1 MRSLIWALGLSGTAA
16 AAAVSTTVANDHH
29 ATTTA
34 PQPHSTEDTP
44 CAIAKSRAEAFMSAE
59 PEATRAFVLPS
70 IAYNC
75 LKSIPVDKE
84 NDMGLL
90 NYLEPYVQF
99 QSTLEPLAA
108 PPDFYLIPGVDVLSG
123 FGQIRAKL
131 TNDEYDSQVDFALEL
146 SYLFIQ
152 ASDGHFVYK
161 PAILDVFQFGSL
173 SSVVSVA
180 DNATALPRV
189 YLRSDFEQY
198 VANDTDVYDIES
210 IDGVPIVEF
219 LEAQA
224 WRALSQD
231 PDAQYNSLFV
241 NPAQLAM
248 GSGDGF
254 SPRFPGQ
261 SPDVQVI
268 KFTNGT
274 TFNDTLVASI
284 SVKAVDYIGSAGVI
298 HEYFELPVTATPT
311 SSSSLSST
319 ASSTSSATPTSTQL
333 RGYPVP
339 VVKHAHDWISGYF
352 MNGSE
357 YEDIAV
363 LSIPAFSPWTIPETK
378 INGTFETLEAE
389 SVVSEFL
396 QKAKDAGK
404 TKLIIDMQANPG
416 GLIFAGYQLYNQLF
430 PRADIWDGNRLRAH
444 AALDALGTTAEKV
457 APEILSDAVTSVYN
471 ENHEAYDSWADLY
484 GPQFIGE
491 QNVTHLLRY
500 NLSEEFDFS
509 TQEQVFD
516 AENIVVVTDGQ
527 CASTCT
533 IFTGLLVREQG
544 VRSITLGG
552 RPMESAMQVI
562 GGVEGAQVLNF
573 INLQQFVAQVGL
585 NASQSNFTE
594 YLEAAFDV
602 LPSIEEPPLLPALA
616 EAGSF
621 NYRNAYARGDFN
633 GYPEQFKYEASNCRL
648 FYTAEMIVDPVA
660 IWNTTAQTAWGGG
673 QCVNGSTANVNNTIS
688 SDVVGFDKKVLST
701 VKAYDGPGSLSFKGD
716 YEGPQP
722 YTQKSSKRSIMD
734 HLTPAEDF
742 VYEVKPKMA
751 SV

>member
-16 AAAVSTTVANDHH
+16 AAAVSTTIANDHH

-59 PEATRAFVLPS
+59 PEATRAFMLPS
-70 IAYNC
+70 IAFNC

-90 NYLEPYVQF
+90 NYLEPYIHF

-131 TNDEYDSQVDFALEL
+131 SNDEYDSQVDFALEL

-189 YLRSDFEQY
+189 YLRSDFEQF

-210 IDGVPIVEF
+210 IDDVPIVDF

-224 WRALSQD
+224 C
-231 PDAQYNSLFV
+231 F
-241 NPAQLAM
+241 AM

-284 SVKAVDYIGSAGVI
+284 SVNVVDYIGSAGVI

-430 PRADIWDGNRLRAH
+430 PKADIWDGNRLRAN
-444 AALDALGTTAEKV
+444 AALDALGSTAEKV
-457 APEILSDAVTSVYN
+457 APEILFDAVTSVYN

-491 QNVTHLLRY
+491 QN
-500 NLSEEFDFS
+500 
-509 TQEQVFD
+509 
-516 AENIVVVTDGQ
+516 
-527 CASTCT
+527 
-533 IFTGLLVREQG
+533 
-544 VRSITLGG
+544 
-552 RPMESAMQVI
+552 
-562 GGVEGAQVLNF
+562 
-573 INLQQFVAQVGL
+573 FVAQVGV

-602 LPSIEEPPLLPALA
+602 LPSLEEPPLLPALA

-621 NYRNAYARGDFN
+621 NYRNAYARDDFN

-660 IWNTTAQTAWGGG
+660 IWNLTVQVVWADG
-673 QCVNGSTANVNNTIS
+673 QCVNGSTANANNTIS
-688 SDVVGFDKKVLST
+688 GDVVGFDKKVLST

-722 YTQKSSKRSIMD
+722 YTQKS
-734 HLTPAEDF
+734 
-742 VYEVKPKMA
+742 A
-751 SV
+751 SGPSLII

>member
-90 NYLEPYVQF
+90 NYLEPYIQF

-146 SYLFIQ
+146 SYL
-152 ASDGHFVYK
+152 
-161 PAILDVFQFGSL
+161 
-173 SSVVSVA
+173 
-180 DNATALPRV
+180 
-189 YLRSDFEQY
+189 
-198 VANDTDVYDIES
+198 
-210 IDGVPIVEF
+210 
-219 LEAQA
+219 A

-241 NPAQLAM
+241 NPAQFAM

-268 KFTNGT
+268 KLTNGT

-284 SVKAVDYIGSAGVI
+284 SVEAVDYIGSAGVI

-339 VVKHAHDWISGYF
+339 IVKHAHDWISGYF
-352 MNGSE
+352 MNDSE
-357 YEDIAV
+357 YEDIAE

-430 PRADIWDGNRLRAH
+430 PKADIWDGNRLRAH

-500 NLSEEFDFS
+500 NLSQEFDFS

-516 AENIVVVTDGQ
+516 SENIVVITDGQ

-621 NYRNAYARGDFN
+621 NYRNAYARDDFN

-673 QCVNGSTANVNNTIS
+673 QCVNGSTANANNTIS

-722 YTQKSSKRSIMD
+722 YTQKSSKRSVMD
-734 HLTPAEDF
+734 HLKPAEDF